1 MTNNERKERLIR
13 QITAI
18 KLKAMVD
25 HDEINGIPIADVMLE
40 LLELL
45 SSQDILAWM
54 SAEEGRVNTYQKLY
68 LAYQPGYPLMI
79 ADWKSGHGY
88 RDVRTGV
95 SINPTKVGYINGPK

>member
-25 HDEINGIPIADVMLE
+25 KESINGVPIADIMQE

-45 SSQDILAWM
+45 SSQDILSWM
-54 SAEEGRVNTYQKLY
+54 SAEEGRIDTYQKLY

-79 ADWKSGHGY
+79 ADWKTGHGY

-95 SINPTKVGYINGPK
+95 SISPTKVAYINGPK